1 MSGKADYR
9 DASRIEHMYA
19 ALCRVMELSAGVS
32 KADFVEGNST
42 AELILYHLII
52 LGEAAN
58 NVSDEFCKQ
67 HGEIDGDTIEVQRD
81 SENIIVRLIGIDAPE
96 SVNPNPELNTAEG
109 EAASSYVLELLEDID
124 VVYLEYDF
132 QIRDSYDRTLA
143 YVWYYDDQ
151 DLRMLNLQLVEDDI
165 AIPINGSINQR
176 YRRCLNNASS

>member
-1 MSGKADYR
+1 MRTKSVLTFPAMLLIGFAVYFYMNVNKAYKLPTTTNEMD
-9 DASRIEHMYA
+9 ECT
-19 ALCRVMELSAGVS
+19 LLRVV
-32 KADFVEGNST
+32 
-42 AELILYHLII
+42 
-52 LGEAAN
+52 
-58 NVSDEFCKQ
+58 
-67 HGEIDGDTIEVQRD
+67 DGDTIEVQRD

-109 EAASSYVLELLEDID
+109 EAASSYVQELLEDID

-151 DLRMLNLQLVEDDI
+151 ELRMLNLQLVEDDI

-176 YRRCLNNASS
+176 YRRFFNNASS